1 MARRLYGI
9 RGAVCCG
16 NSADEIQA
24 AVSEMCSRLFSENGL
39 QKDDFV
45 SLHFTMT
52 GDLDALNPAAALRRS
67 DCGALVRE
75 AALFCSAEA
84 FVKGGL
90 PRTIRLL
97 VTAYMDEGSKPIH
110 IYTGGAEVLRPDFVQ
125 ASSSHSSSS
134 SQVSQ

>member
-16 NSADEIQA
+16 NTASEIQS
-24 AVSEMCSRLFSENGL
+24 AVADMCARLFSANKL
-39 QKDDFV
+39 TSDDFV

-67 DCGALVRE
+67 ECGDVVKT

-84 FVKGGL
+84 PVQGGL

-97 VTAYMDEGSKPIH
+97 ITAYMEEGSIPVH
-110 IYTGGAEVLRPDFVQ
+110 SYTGGAEVLRPDFVQ
-125 ASSSHSSSS
+125 AGNSNSSSG
-134 SQVSQ
+134 QAVK

>member
-1 MARRLYGI
+1 MYGI

-16 NSADEIQA
+16 NTAEEIQS
-24 AVSEMCSRLFSENGL
+24 AVSEMCSRLFRGNGL
-39 QKDDFV
+39 QGDDFV

-67 DCGALVRE
+67 DCGDLVKE

-84 FVKGGL
+84 LVKGGL

-97 VTAYMDEGSKPIH
+97 VTAYMEEGSKPVH

-125 ASSSHSSSS
+125 SSLSRSST
-134 SQVSQ
+134 SQVIK

>member
-9 RGAVCCG
+9 RGAVCCE
-16 NSADEIQA
+16 NTAEEIQS

-39 QKDDFV
+39 QGDDFV

-52 GDLDALNPAAALRRS
+52 SDLDALNPAAALRRS
-67 DCGALVRE
+67 DCGDLVKE

-84 FVKGGL
+84 FVRGGL

-97 VTAYMDEGSKPIH
+97 VTAYMEEGSKPIH

-125 ASSSHSSSS
+125 ASLSHSSTN
-134 SQVSQ
+134 QVNK

>member
-16 NSADEIQA
+16 NTAEGIQE
-24 AVSEMCSRLFSENGL
+24 AVAEMCSRIFSANRL
-39 QKDDFV
+39 TADDIV

-67 DCGALVRE
+67 DCGDLVKA

-84 FVKGGL
+84 PVQGGL

-97 VTAYMDEGSKPIH
+97 ATAYMEEGSVPVH
-110 IYTGGAEVLRPDFVQ
+110 SYSGGAEVLRPDFAQ
-125 ASSSHSSSS
+125 AGASNPC
-134 SQVSQ
+134 QDMR

>member
-16 NSADEIQA
+16 NTAEEIQS
-24 AVSEMCSRLFSENGL
+24 AVSEMCSRLFSGNGL
-39 QKDDFV
+39 QGDDLV

-67 DCGALVRE
+67 DCGDLVME

-97 VTAYMDEGSKPIH
+97 VTAYMEEGSKPVH

-125 ASSSHSSSS
+125 SALSHSTT
-134 SQVSQ
+134 SQVVK

>member
-1 MARRLYGI
+1 MAKRLYGI

-16 NSADEIQA
+16 NTADEIQN
-24 AVSEMCSRLFSENGL
+24 AVSDMCSRLFCENGL
-39 QKDDFV
+39 QGEDFV

-67 DCGALVRE
+67 ACGDLVKT

-84 FVKGGL
+84 PVQGGL

-97 VTAYMDEGSKPIH
+97 VNAYMEEGSQPVH
-110 IYTGGAEVLRPDFVQ
+110 VYTGGAEVLRPDFVQ
-125 ASSSHSSSS
+125 ARTSSH
-134 SQVSQ
+134 QVSQ

>member
-16 NSADEIQA
+16 NTAEEIQS
-24 AVSEMCSRLFSENGL
+24 AVSEMCSRLFSGNCL
-39 QKDDFV
+39 QGDDLV

-67 DCGALVRE
+67 DCGDLVKE

-97 VTAYMDEGSKPIH
+97 VTAYMEEGSKPVH

-125 ASSSHSSSS
+125 SALSHSTT
-134 SQVSQ
+134 SQVVK

>member
-16 NSADEIQA
+16 NAAEEIQS
-24 AVSEMCSRLFSENGL
+24 AVSEMCSRLFRGNGL
-39 QKDDFV
+39 QGDDLV

-67 DCGALVRE
+67 DCGDLVKE

-97 VTAYMDEGSKPIH
+97 VTAYMEEGSKPVH

-125 ASSSHSSSS
+125 SALSHSTT
-134 SQVSQ
+134 SQVVK